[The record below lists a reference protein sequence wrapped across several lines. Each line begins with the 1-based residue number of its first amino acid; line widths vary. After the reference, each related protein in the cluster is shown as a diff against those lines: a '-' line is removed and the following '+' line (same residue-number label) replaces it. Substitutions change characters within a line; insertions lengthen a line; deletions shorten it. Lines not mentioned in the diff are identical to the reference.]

1 MKAFFFGFL
10 IQNDLALITCFYI
23 SNFQN
28 YCFVVI
34 ISPNTKLVHIGTVG
48 VKLRSMSTNQ
58 ISIIDALFNFGDRFA
73 FGFVLFPCLTGL

>member
-23 SNFQN
+23 SN

-73 FGFVLFPCLTGL
+73 FVLFPCLTGL